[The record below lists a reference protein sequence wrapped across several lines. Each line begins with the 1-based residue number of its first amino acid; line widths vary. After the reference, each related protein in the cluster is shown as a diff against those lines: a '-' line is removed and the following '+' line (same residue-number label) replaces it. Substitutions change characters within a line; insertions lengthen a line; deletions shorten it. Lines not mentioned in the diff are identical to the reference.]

1 MDQKIRVLIA
11 KPGLDGHDRGAK
23 VIAAAMRDAGFEVIY
38 AGLRQTPE
46 MIVETALQEDVD
58 VIALSI
64 LSGAHMTIFP
74 RVMELMKKNEID
86 DKLLT
91 GGGIIPED
99 DMQKLSE
106 LGVGKLF
113 GPGSSTKDVI
123 AYILEWSEKKT

>member
-1 MDQKIRVLIA
+1 
-11 KPGLDGHDRGAK
+11 
-23 VIAAAMRDAGFEVIY
+23 
-38 AGLRQTPE
+38 
-46 MIVETALQEDVD
+46 
-58 VIALSI
+58 
-64 LSGAHMTIFP
+64 MTIFP